1 MSRFYRLKP
10 SSSGVSCLHVKLPP
24 VKWFRFTMHES
35 QFLGEN
41 DYWGAWI
48 HTWKAILLASGVPVD
63 DSAAPA
69 RFLLSK
75 NDDHGLAVLLRTT
88 ITAEQ
93 VAETEIV
100 DYVRGKPI
108 FSWVSETWA
117 DDGDEIEIVYP
128 SQLSKEEAAKFSVR
142 GKPLE
147 VIEYEIVER
156 EAVEDEA
163 ETETEE

>member
-35 QFLGEN
+35 QFLGKN
-41 DYWGAWI
+41 DYWSAWI
-48 HTWKAILLASGVPVD
+48 YTWKAILLASGVPHD
-63 DSAAPA
+63 DSTAPA

-75 NDDHGLAVLLRTT
+75 HDDHGLAVLLRTT
-88 ITAEQ
+88 ITADQ
-93 VAETEIV
+93 VAEMGIL
-100 DYVRGKPI
+100 DYVRGNQI

-128 SQLSKEEAAKFSVR
+128 SQLSKEEAVKFSVR

-147 VIEYEIVER
+147 VIEYEVVER
-156 EAVEDEA
+156 EAVENEV
-163 ETETEE
+163 ETEPEE